1 MEEENHRRDKID
13 LKNMDKKSLT
23 CGCVPKQDRLT
34 TYSVVCLIFTKAVTC
49 ERGAAPERMNR
60 MSAIASPQ
68 GTVEATAAD
77 VPALG
82 AIPAGLVEEG
92 QIDILNMAAQCFMAR
107 GYASTSIDDVARK
120 LGSTKGRI
128 YHFFASKADLFFAVA
143 EVGMQF
149 NYAVVD
155 PCVKMAA
162 PAVDRLSHM
171 AFAHCLSMIETQ
183 AYQHSVW
190 QGVEIHVRGST
201 TPEQRERLNALIDSR
216 HRYSELF
223 RAVMEEAAA
232 DGTIVYDDLGIARQL
247 MFMTLNSPIFWY
259 KPRPGETAQDR
270 RNIARQCTNFALAG
284 LKAPP
289 LGRAT

>member
-1 MEEENHRRDKID
+1 
-13 LKNMDKKSLT
+13 
-23 CGCVPKQDRLT
+23 
-34 TYSVVCLIFTKAVTC
+34 
-49 ERGAAPERMNR
+49 MN
-60 MSAIASPQ
+60 ANASTQ
-68 GTVEATAAD
+68 GTTAGD
-77 VPALG
+77 DLSSG
-82 AIPAGLVEEG
+82 TIPASLIEEG

-107 GYASTSIDDVARK
+107 GFASTSIDDVARK

-149 NYAVVD
+149 NYAVID
-155 PCVKMAA
+155 PWLKMDAA
-162 PAVDRLSHM
+162 AGERLGHM
-171 AFAHCLSMIETQ
+171 AFSHCLSMIETQ

-223 RAVMEEAAA
+223 RAVMEEASAEGA
-232 DGTIVYDDLGIARQL
+232 IHYDDLGIARQL

-289 LGRAT
+289 LG